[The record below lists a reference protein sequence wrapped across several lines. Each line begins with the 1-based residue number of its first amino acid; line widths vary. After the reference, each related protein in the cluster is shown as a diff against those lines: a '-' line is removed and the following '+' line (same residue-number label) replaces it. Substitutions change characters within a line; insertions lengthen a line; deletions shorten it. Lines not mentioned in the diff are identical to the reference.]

1 MLWLALRMIFQMIE
15 ITKVG
20 LTFLLKAD
28 QKAVSFIPDELREQ
42 EEKIQKA
49 TLPTG
54 YFLNTSRRNHRTG
67 YTSDCFTFLVY

>member
-54 YFLNTSRRNHRTG
+54 YFLNTSRGIHRTG
-67 YTSDCFTFLVY
+67 YTSGCFTFLVC